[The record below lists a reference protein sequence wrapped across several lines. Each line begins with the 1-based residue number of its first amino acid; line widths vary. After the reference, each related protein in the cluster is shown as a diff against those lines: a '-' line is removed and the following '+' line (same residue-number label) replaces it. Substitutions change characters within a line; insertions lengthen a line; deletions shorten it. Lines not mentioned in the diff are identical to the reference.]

1 MEVAGGAIAVLS
13 LSIQLG
19 QSVQNV
25 HRFWSSFT
33 DAPLEVRRIQEDLSL
48 LKFLLE
54 SIAEFYQ
61 SHPIVIVSSHSA
73 ATRSLDLCRLKVQKL
88 ANIVDALQAGLNGNR
103 RQRCW
108 AMFKTA
114 LRKNVIA
121 ETVEHLEGAKTTLL
135 IVNQCLFQSVLEMLM
150 QYRLATDINSQIQY
164 DKISLVN
171 DTLSALVKSSRGRQG
186 VLGQED
192 RATKD
197 LEPEDNSAPD
207 AISNQTIMRRPRQG
221 IRARTFIQVDQIG
234 YSSWS
239 FGGILYKVAV
249 FRHQHHRSSH
259 NGMDDPDDEPIECQ
273 KTIILILPY
282 LRRGFAISTSLING
296 LWSNTLR
303 FASVVPSDSLVFEL
317 CRDGDLEEMNR
328 LFRKGLASPFDT
340 TRQGWTLLHV
350 SVDYM
355 CTRYKPLT

>member
-13 LSIQLG
+13 LSLQLG
-19 QSVQNV
+19 QSVQNI
-25 HRFWSSFT
+25 HCFWSSFT

-88 ANIVDALQAGLNGNR
+88 ASIVDALQAGLNGNR

-135 IVNQCLFQSVLEMLM
+135 IVNQCLFQSVLDVLLR
-150 QYRLATDINSQIQY
+150 YRFGTDINSQIQY

-171 DTLSALVKSSRGRQG
+171 DTLSTLAKLSKGRQG
-186 VLGQED
+186 FLGQEC
-192 RATKD
+192 RAPKE
-197 LEPEDNSAPD
+197 LAPEDNSAL
-207 AISNQTIMRRPRQG
+207 ATISSQTIMRRPSQG
-221 IRARTFIQVDQIG
+221 IRARACIQVDQTG

-239 FGGILYKVAV
+239 FGGLLYKVAI
-249 FRHQHHRSSH
+249 FRCHLRRSPH
-259 NGMDDPDDEPIECQ
+259 NGMDVPDDEPIECQ

-282 LRRGFAISTSLING
+282 LRRGLAISTSSING
-296 LWSNTLR
+296 LWSHTLK

-317 CRDGDLEEMNR
+317 CRDGDLEEMKR

-340 TRQGWTLLHV
+340 TRKGWTLLHV
-350 SVDYM
+350 SADYM